1 MMRMWSCIVGVILVL
16 ASIPQASAGAS
27 GPACVIDGNTLMVN
41 GRRWYGKCTGGTE
54 VRLFG
59 IIAPDLS
66 QLCDAPGGRKWQ
78 CGRASATMLLE
89 AVKTK
94 DVTCKGASTDADG
107 RLMADCH
114 VEGQD
119 LNRKMVRDGWA
130 LAYPRH
136 SMKYL
141 PDERI
146 AKQNHK
152 GLWQASQRDDF
163 PWRNR

>member
-1 MMRMWSCIVGVILVL
+1 MIAIMRMWPWIVGVFFAL
-16 ASIPQASAGAS
+16 ANIPQASAGVS
-27 GPACVIDGNTLMVN
+27 GQVCVIDGNQLMVN
-41 GRRWYGKCTGGTE
+41 GRRWYGKCTGGTT

-59 IIAPDLS
+59 IIAPELS
-66 QLCDAPGGRKWQ
+66 QLCDAPDGRKWQ

-94 DVTCKGASTDADG
+94 EVTCDGTSTDADG
-107 RLMADCH
+107 RLMAVCH
-114 VEGQD
+114 VEGKD

-141 PDERI
+141 PDEKS
-146 AKQNHK
+146 AKQAHK
-152 GLWQASQRDDF
+152 GL
-163 PWRNR
+163 